1 VGGLFVTD
9 ERAERK
15 ARGAEDV
22 FGGGVVGRGVFEDDE
37 FAARVGERGSEAP
50 EDGGFVAFDVE
61 LEEVRGREGTGG
73 DEGVAGGRGDQHR
86 AGVGGLRPRGEGGH
100 AGISGRTEVE
110 REEAVGV
117 GKGERGGDEVGGVP
131 RPVAEEAGVLA
142 GVGFEGDDGG
152 GGHET
157 GKGRGMEAEIG
168 ADIPEHGAGT
178 EAGAE
183 GVEDFGFIEA
193 LANDE
198 TVDVGEGVEL
208 KDGAGGS
215 VEPDLVAVK
224 AAWEEAA

>member
-1 VGGLFVTD
+1 
-9 ERAERK
+9 
-15 ARGAEDV
+15 
-22 FGGGVVGRGVFEDDE
+22 
-37 FAARVGERGSEAP
+37 
-50 EDGGFVAFDVE
+50 
-61 LEEVRGREGTGG
+61 
-73 DEGVAGGRGDQHR
+73 
-86 AGVGGLRPRGEGGH
+86 
-100 AGISGRTEVE
+100 
-110 REEAVGV
+110 
-117 GKGERGGDEVGGVP
+117 
-131 RPVAEEAGVLA
+131 
-142 GVGFEGDDGG
+142 
-152 GGHET
+152 
-157 GKGRGMEAEIG
+157 MEAEIG